1 MRYAGFFKFRDR
13 VCGELFRPVR
23 FDAITCTDTCRKRLQ
38 RGGAFAYLAD
48 LSPKERRAER
58 KRHALRDQTITS
70 TRKAMAERRDRLR
83 LAPNRPLRARK
94 RRQVV
99 ERKKIA
105 EEVSRQT
112 LAQAKLEQHQQRPR
126 NDNCR
131 IGMVVVAAIKLVCQR
146 ASQ

>member
-83 LAPNRPLRARK
+83 LAPNRPLRARFPLSFNRIRVPSDALPGK
-94 RRQVV
+94 TRR
-99 ERKKIA
+99 R
-105 EEVSRQT
+105 S
-112 LAQAKLEQHQQRPR
+112 
-126 NDNCR
+126 
-131 IGMVVVAAIKLVCQR
+131 LVTWP
-146 ASQ
+146 A